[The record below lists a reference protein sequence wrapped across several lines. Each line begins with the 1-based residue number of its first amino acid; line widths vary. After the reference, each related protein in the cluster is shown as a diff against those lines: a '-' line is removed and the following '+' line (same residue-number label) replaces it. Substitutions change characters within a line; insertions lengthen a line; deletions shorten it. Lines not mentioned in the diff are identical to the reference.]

1 MADFS
6 LMWPSDCPRQF
17 KELSDDCCNDLSLEY
32 ICSRLSKKEYDRNVI
47 YDILRK
53 IPSSSRVVKYR
64 VDVFDDILRH
74 PQLRQNIAGLLE
86 QLEFLKSLHKHARD
100 SEAASIWQIIN
111 RLNELDSYIDCVTGI
126 KNSLEGQEIH
136 SEGLQSL
143 LAMVRQIYS
152 ESGFPALKEDIK
164 RTASETSKIS
174 SVTLGVNLDRTLAP
188 TEVGVVSINNKPY
201 THAGVLTNFYEFAS
215 SKNGLHDGAGSDSMK
230 YRVPNAGSAGAGVA
244 VIKQIPSMNGAFT
257 GLARV
262 YSSGDGESNPLMN
275 NLNEVITDMLKPVVR
290 KLNDVL
296 AKYVDVSGYSLI
308 SLIPELTFYLRWA
321 ELVEKLTGA
330 GVPMCKAEVLSE
342 SRREFYADG
351 LYNLKLGLKITDG
364 ESIDLVLNSIDFRA
378 ERRVY
383 IMTGPNRGGKTTF
396 TQAIGLIFLLAQHGI
411 YVPANRC
418 MLSPADSIFTHF
430 PADENRTVDLGRL
443 GEESK
448 RMSEIFS
455 QATNRS
461 LLLFNES
468 LATTNFEEGLYI
480 AKDVVKA
487 LHYLG
492 ARTIFNTHMH
502 ELAMNL
508 DALNASEPSDSN
520 VASLITGIENGERSY
535 KVSIAPPCGQSYAR
549 DIAKKYGVTYAQI
562 RETIDKNSAKQ
573 E

>member
-6 LMWPSDCPRQF
+6 LLWPSDLPRNYR
-17 KELSDDCCNDLSLEY
+17 ELNDDCCNDLSLEFL
-32 ICSRLSKKEYDRNVI
+32 CSRLSKKEFDRNVI
-47 YDILRK
+47 MTMLRQM
-53 IPSSSRVVKYR
+53 PSDSRVVQYR

-126 KNSLEGQEIH
+126 KTSLEGQEIH
-136 SEGLQSL
+136 SEGLKAL
-143 LAMVRQIYS
+143 LALVRHIYS
-152 ESGFPALKEDIK
+152 DSGFPALKEDIK
-164 RTASETSKIS
+164 RTVSETAKIK

-188 TEVGVVSINNKPY
+188 VEVGVVSINNKPY
-201 THAGVLTNFYEFAS
+201 THAGVLSNFYEFAS
-215 SKNGLHDGAGSDSMK
+215 SKGGLHEGTDNDSMK
-230 YRVPNAGSAGAGVA
+230 YRVPSGNGSVGVA
-244 VIKQIPSMNGAFT
+244 AVKQIPSMNGAFT

-308 SLIPELTFYLRWA
+308 SLIPELTFYLCWA
-321 ELVEKLTGA
+321 ELVETLMNA
-330 GVPMCKAEVLSE
+330 GVPMCKPEVLAE
-342 SRREFYADG
+342 DRREFYADG
-351 LYNLKLGLKITDG
+351 LYNLKLGLKIADG
-364 ESIDLVLNSIDFRA
+364 EPMDLVLNTVDFRA
-378 ERRVY
+378 ERRIY

-396 TQAIGLIFLLAQHGI
+396 TQAVGLIFLLAQHGI
-411 YVPANRC
+411 YVPAKRC
-418 MLSPADSIFTHF
+418 VLSPADCIFTHF

-502 ELAMNL
+502 DLAMNL
-508 DALNASEPSDSN
+508 DALNAAEPSDSA
-520 VASLITGIENGERSY
+520 VASLITGIENGQRSY
-535 KVSIAPPCGQSYAR
+535 KVSLAPPCGQSYAR
-549 DIAKKYGVTYAQI
+549 DIAKKYGVTYTQI
-562 RETIDKNSAKQ
+562 RQTIDSSKAHMS
-573 E
+573 

>member
-6 LMWPSDCPRQF
+6 LMWPSDCPREY

-32 ICSRLSKKEYDRNVI
+32 FCSRLSRKEYDRNVI
-47 YDILRK
+47 FTTLRQM
-53 IPSSSRVVKYR
+53 PSSERVVKYR

-74 PQLRQNIAGLLE
+74 PQLRQNMAELLE

-126 KNSLEGQEIH
+126 KNILESNEIH

-143 LAMVRQIYS
+143 LKLVQHIHS
-152 ESGFPALKEDIK
+152 DSGFPALKEDIK
-164 RTASETSKIS
+164 RVVNDTGRIKSI
-174 SVTLGVNLDRTLAP
+174 TLGVNLSRTLAP
-188 TEVGVVSINNKPY
+188 VEVGVVSINNKPY

-215 SKNGLHDGAGSDSMK
+215 SKDGFHDGTDVNSMK
-230 YRVPNAGSAGAGVA
+230 YHVPDTG
-244 VIKQIPSMNGAFT
+244 T
-257 GLARV
+257 GLLAV
-262 YSSGDGESNPLMN
+262 PKQSGVKGALTGLVKIYTAGDGETNPLMN

-308 SLIPELTFYLRWA
+308 SLIPELTFYLRWS
-321 ELVEKLTGA
+321 ELTEQLMAA
-330 GVPMCKAEVLSE
+330 GVQMCKPEIISE
-342 SRREFYADG
+342 NRREFYAEG
-351 LYNLKLGLKITDG
+351 LYNLKLGMKKLDG
-364 ESIDLVLNSIDFRA
+364 ESIDIVTNTSDFRA
-378 ERRVY
+378 ERRIY

-396 TQAIGLIFLLAQHGI
+396 TQAIGLIFLLAQHGL
-411 YVPANRC
+411 YVPASRC
-418 MLSPADSIFTHF
+418 MISTADCIYTHF

-455 QATNRS
+455 EATNRS

-480 AKDVVKA
+480 AGDVVKA

-502 ELAMNL
+502 ELAMHL
-508 DALNASEPSDSN
+508 DELNRSEPTDSN
-520 VASLITGIENGERSY
+520 VASLITGIENGQRSY
-535 KVSIAPPCGQSYAR
+535 KVSLAPPCGQSYAR
-549 DIAKKYGVTYAQI
+549 DIAQKYGVTYSQLKE
-562 RETIDKNSAKQ
+562 RMHQKTLP
-573 E
+573 

>member
-6 LMWPSDCPRQF
+6 LMWPSDCPRKF
-17 KELSDDCCNDLSLEY
+17 KELNDDCCNDLSLQY

-47 YDILRK
+47 YDMLRK
-53 IPSSSRVVKYR
+53 MPSDSRVVKYR
-64 VDVFDDILRH
+64 IDVFDDILRH
-74 PQLRQNIAGLLE
+74 PQLRLNIAGLLE

-126 KNSLEGQEIH
+126 KTSLESQEIH
-136 SEGLQSL
+136 SEGLKAL
-143 LAMVRQIYS
+143 LAMVRQIHS

-164 RTASETSKIS
+164 RTASETAKIK

-201 THAGVLTNFYEFAS
+201 THAGVLSSFYEFAS
-215 SKNGLHDGAGSDSMK
+215 SKNGLHDGTDNNSMK
-230 YRVPNAGSAGAGVA
+230 YRVPNGSGAGVA
-244 VIKQIPSMNGAFT
+244 VVKQIPSMNGAFT

-308 SLIPELTFYLRWA
+308 SLIPELTFYLCWA
-321 ELVEKLTGA
+321 ELVEKLIGA
-330 GVPMCKAEVLSE
+330 GVPMCKPEVLAE

-351 LYNLKLGLKITDG
+351 LYNLKLGLKIVDG
-364 ESIDLVLNSIDFRA
+364 EDINLVLNAIDFRA
-378 ERRVY
+378 DRRVY

-411 YVPANRC
+411 YVPANQC
-418 MLSPADSIFTHF
+418 MLSPADNIFTHF

-480 AKDVVKA
+480 AKDVVRA

-508 DALNASEPSDSN
+508 DALNASEPSDSD
-520 VASLITGIENGERSY
+520 VASLITGIDNGERSY

-562 RETIDKNSAKQ
+562 KQTIDAGSADV
-573 E
+573 